1 MKHFDHTE
9 YTEILITAQQLS
21 IIICVDRKQ
30 L

>member
-1 MKHFDHTE
+1 MKHFYHTE

-21 IIICVDRKQ
+21 VIICVDRKQ